1 MGDFEVF
8 NLLYL
13 LIFLRAQN
21 NKAGILW
28 LLGCGVVFLGVFFR
42 TKDSEQRIP

>member
-13 LIFLRAQN
+13 LNFLRAQI
-21 NKAGILW
+21 NKVGILW
-28 LLGCGVVFLGVFFR
+28 LLGCGVPFIGVFFR
-42 TKDSEQRIP
+42 MKDPEQRVP